1 MAQATPMLPRQPQ
14 PAPGYTQ
21 PPHSSG
27 GSRNASSHLG
37 QGYDQATRSSVPRSV
52 AQSSMGS
59 PMMAR
64 QQTPF
69 TNAGAV
75 SQFQAVES
83 SPQFAEVP
91 IDPVR
96 ALEAKV
102 YALQCQLD
110 TLDSRDCCSASDNAN
125 VGNSGGIYFG
135 AGAIFAKPH
144 LKESFQYSQINLATG
159 RQTLVP
165 FEYDYQSTLRGW
177 VGYRSPEGFGVKV
190 TYWGFDDEGRTSVNT
205 ADGTNIYG
213 ASAVTVI
220 FPANIFA
227 IAPGETLTS
236 TDFLKTQIINYY
248 GTYQTKV
255 GNFEV
260 DGAMGLRYARL
271 LQSLDSFVTPPNS
284 SVPIRRLTWE
294 RKYDGLGPAIS
305 VDVKRRIGCS
315 GFSVVGQGGGRIVVR
330 QENDQSDR
338 HGGPKPAA
346 SDTRAGAGRRRR
358 SRWHRRDEFWSRVES
373 SIPGWPQFERSRDLR
388 RSIVGRSRCAN
399 TRVSRFRRLWRPG

>member
-1 MAQATPMLPRQPQ
+1 MRC
-14 PAPGYTQ
+14 
-21 PPHSSG
+21 
-27 GSRNASSHLG
+27 
-37 QGYDQATRSSVPRSV
+37 
-52 AQSSMGS
+52 
-59 PMMAR
+59 
-64 QQTPF
+64 
-69 TNAGAV
+69 AV
-75 SQFQAVES
+75 SQFQAVAS

-110 TLDSRDCCSASDNAN
+110 TLDTRDCCSASDNAN
-125 VGNSGGIYFG
+125 VGNSSGIYFG

-305 VDVKRRIGCS
+305 VDVKCRIGCS
-315 GFSVVGQGGGRIVVR
+315 GFSVVGQGGGALLFGKKTINRTVMG
-330 QENDQSDR
+330 DQSPQPATRVLVLDDADEVVGIGEMNFGVEWSR
-338 HGGPKPAA
+338 QFQGGRNLNVRGIYEGQLWAE
-346 SDTRAGAGRRRR
+346 AGARTLGFLGF
-358 SRWHRRDEFWSRVES
+358 EGFGVQVE
-373 SIPGWPQFERSRDLR
+373 L
-388 RSIVGRSRCAN
+388 
-399 TRVSRFRRLWRPG
+399 TR